1 MSQKAGLY
9 IKLVLVTLFWG
20 GTFLT
25 GQITSKAIS
34 PVLGAFGRFAT
45 ASIFLALVLTLR
57 MKKWPRP
64 DAKQVLLIIGAA
76 ATGIVSYNLLFFSG
90 LKLIETNR
98 ASLIIALNPVMIMTL
113 AALLGVEKLNFGRVV
128 GILIA
133 LFGVAVVL
141 SREELSGLQA
151 GVGRGEL
158 FILGCVL
165 SWGLFTLI
173 GRQLVGELPPL
184 VVITYAS
191 IAGSLGLLI
200 PAAGQLPELLHAD
213 WPVWLSV
220 AYLGVF
226 GTGLGFVWYYDGVR
240 DIGPTRAGI
249 FINLVP
255 AWAIL
260 LGALFLHEEILPAT
274 LIGGAFIV
282 AGVTVTNR
290 TKLNAQGGSGESV
303 GDRP

>member
-1 MSQKAGLY
+1 MSKQTALY
-9 IKLVLVTLFWG
+9 LKLVLVTLFWG

-34 PVLGAFGRFAT
+34 PVLGAFGRFAV
-45 ASIFLALVLTLR
+45 ASIFLVLVLTLR

-64 DAKQVLLIIGAA
+64 NLRQMLLIVAAA
-76 ATGIVSYNLLFFSG
+76 ATGIVTYNLLFFSG

-98 ASLIIALNPVMIMTL
+98 ASLIIALNPVMIMSL
-113 AALLGVEKLNFGRVV
+113 AALFGVEKLNTRRVI

-141 SREELSGLQA
+141 SRGQLGGLQS

-158 FILGCVL
+158 FILGCVV

-191 IAGSLGLLI
+191 IAGSLGLLV
-200 PAAGQLPELLHAD
+200 PAASELPNLLHAG

-220 AYLGVF
+220 AYLGLF

-260 LGALFLHEEILPAT
+260 LGALFLHEQILLAT
-274 LIGGAFIV
+274 LLGGVFIIV
-282 AGVTVTNR
+282 GVTITNLVPRR
-290 TKLNAQGGSGESV
+290 TQG
-303 GDRP
+303 

>member
-9 IKLVLVTLFWG
+9 IKLVLVTMFWG

-34 PVLGAFGRFAT
+34 PVLGAFGRFAV
-45 ASIFLALVLTLR
+45 ASVFLTLVLGLR
-57 MKKWPRP
+57 SKQWPRLNR
-64 DAKQVLLIIGAA
+64 KQFLLILGAA
-76 ATGIVSYNLLFFSG
+76 ATGIVAYNLLFFSG

-98 ASLIIALNPVMIMTL
+98 ASLIIALNPVMIMSL
-113 AALLGVEKLNFGRVV
+113 AALLGVEKLNPRRVT

-141 SREELSGLQA
+141 SRGDLGAIQSN
-151 GVGRGEL
+151 VGRGEL
-158 FILGCVL
+158 FIFGCVV

-184 VVITYAS
+184 AVITYAC
-191 IAGSLGLLI
+191 ITGSLGLLI
-200 PAAGQLPELLHAD
+200 PAAGELPELLQAG

-220 AYLGVF
+220 AYLGLF

-240 DIGPTRAGI
+240 EIGPTQSGI

-255 AWAIL
+255 AWAII
-260 LGALFLHEEILPAT
+260 LGAVFLHEEILPAT
-274 LIGGAFIV
+274 LIGGLFIV
-282 AGVTVTNR
+282 AGVTVTNL
-290 TKLNAQGGSGESV
+290 TKQPAQGKTIEAS
-303 GDRP
+303 DQA

>member
-9 IKLVLVTLFWG
+9 LKLVLVTMFWG

-34 PVLGAFGRFAT
+34 PVLGAFGRFAV

-57 MKKWPRP
+57 GKKWPRLNM
-64 DAKQVLLIIGAA
+64 KQLLLILGAA
-76 ATGIVSYNLLFFSG
+76 ATGIITYNLLFFSG

-98 ASLIIALNPVMIMTL
+98 ASLIIALNPVVIMSL
-113 AALLGVEKLNFGRVV
+113 AALLGVEKLNLRRVV

-141 SREELSGLQA
+141 SRGNLGAIQSN
-151 GVGRGEL
+151 VGNGEL
-158 FILGCVL
+158 FILGCVV

-184 VVITYAS
+184 VVITYS
-191 IAGSLGLLI
+191 CIAGSLGLLI
-200 PAAGQLPELLHAD
+200 PAAGELPELLHAGL
-213 WPVWLSV
+213 PVWLSV
-220 AYLGVF
+220 AYLGLF
-226 GTGLGFVWYYDGVR
+226 GTGLGFVWYYDGLR

-260 LGALFLHEEILPAT
+260 LGAAFLHEEILPAT
-274 LIGGAFIV
+274 LIGGLFII
-282 AGVTVTNR
+282 AGVTVTNLA
-290 TKLNAQGGSGESV
+290 KHPAPGNAAEAS
-303 GDRP
+303 D

>member
-1 MSQKAGLY
+1 MPKKAALY

-20 GTFLT
+20 GTFIT

-34 PVLGAFGRFAT
+34 PALGAFGRFAS
-45 ASIFLALVLTLR
+45 ASIFLAAVLTLR

-64 DAKQVLLIIGAA
+64 NAKQLLLIIGAA

-90 LKLIETNR
+90 LKLIATNR
-98 ASLIIALNPVMIMTL
+98 ASMIIALNPVMIMSLATL
-113 AALLGVEKLNFGRVV
+113 FGVEKLNLKRLA

-133 LFGVAVVL
+133 LVGVVVVL
-141 SREELSGLQA
+141 SRGQLGELQSGM
-151 GVGRGEL
+151 GRGEL
-158 FILGCVL
+158 FIFGCVI

-200 PAAGQLPELLHAD
+200 PAAGELPELLHAG

-220 AYLGVF
+220 AYLGLF
-226 GTGLGFVWYYDGVR
+226 GTGLGFVWYYDGLR
-240 DIGPTRAGI
+240 DIGATRSGI

-255 AWAIL
+255 VWATL
-260 LGALFLHEEILPAT
+260 LGAIFLHEEILPAT
-274 LIGGAFIV
+274 LLGGVFII
-282 AGVTVTNR
+282 AGVTVTNLA
-290 TKLNAQGGSGESV
+290 KPGAHGENLEGSA
-303 GDRP
+303 